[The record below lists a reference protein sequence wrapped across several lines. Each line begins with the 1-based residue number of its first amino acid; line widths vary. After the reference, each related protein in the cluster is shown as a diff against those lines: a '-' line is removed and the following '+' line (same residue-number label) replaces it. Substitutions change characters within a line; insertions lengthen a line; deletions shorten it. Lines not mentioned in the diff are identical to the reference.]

1 MILSNPLI
9 EDLKWRG
16 LLHQSTDLEALAKRL
31 NEGPIIG
38 YCGMDPTADSM
49 HVGHLVPFL
58 MLRRFRLAGHKPMA
72 LVGGV
77 TGMIGDP
84 KPDSERP
91 LLTAEQIATNVEGLK
106 KQLQKLLGSDDI
118 PLINNADW
126 LSQMSLVEYLRDVGK
141 YFSVN
146 VMLSKDS
153 VTARMEREEGI
164 SFTEFSYQTLQG
176 YDFYHLYKTMNCELQ
191 LCGADQWGNVVAGLD
206 FIRKKLGKE
215 AYALTAPLIT
225 KADGK
230 KFGKSETGTVW
241 LDAKKTS
248 PYQFY
253 QFWLNVEDAK
263 AAEYIKIYSF
273 KSREELEKIIA
284 EGTAKP
290 ETRLI
295 QKTIAEEL
303 TVLIHGQES
312 LDQAIAASKALFGQA
327 ELSTLS
333 AETLRAVCD
342 TIPNIKLTANIPLPD
357 LATALVETKLVGS
370 KNLARQEISA
380 GGIYINNIR
389 ATNETTITKENFLHG
404 CVILRKGKRNCAAV
418 VLI

>member
-1 MILSNPLI
+1 MTATNALI
-9 EDLKWRG
+9 EDLRWRG
-16 LLHQSTDLEALAKRL
+16 LFHQSTNPEALAKRL
-31 NEGPIIG
+31 NEGPITG

-58 MLRRFRLAGHKPMA
+58 MLRRFRLAGHRPMA

-91 LLTAEQIATNVEGLK
+91 LLTVEQIEANVAGLK
-106 KQLQKLLGSDDI
+106 KQLNNLLGADDI
-118 PLINNADW
+118 PVVNNADW
-126 LSQMSLVEYLRDVGK
+126 LAKMDLVTYLREVGK

-146 VMLSKDS
+146 VMLGKDS
-153 VTARMEREEGI
+153 VTARMENESGI

-191 LCGADQWGNVVAGLD
+191 LCGADQWGNVTAGLD
-206 FIRKKLGKE
+206 FIRKRLGKE

-263 AAEYIKIYSF
+263 VGEYLKIYSF
-273 KSREELEKIIA
+273 LSRSEIESIIA

-290 ETRLI
+290 ETRAI
-295 QKTIAEEL
+295 QRALADEL
-303 TVLIHGQES
+303 TTLIHGAKALHE
-312 LDQAIAASKALFGQA
+312 AKAASLALFGQA
-327 ELSTLS
+327 ELNSLS
-333 AETLRAVCD
+333 AETLRAVCE
-342 TIPNIKLTANIPLPD
+342 TIPNIKLEKGAAMPD
-357 LATALVETKLVGS
+357 LAAALVETKLVAS
-370 KNLARQEISA
+370 KNIARQEIGA
-380 GGIYINNIR
+380 GGIYINNVR
-389 ATNETTITKENFLHG
+389 ATAESKLSMENFIHG
-404 CVILRKGKRNCAAV
+404 CIILRKGKRNCAAV
-418 VLI
+418 VG